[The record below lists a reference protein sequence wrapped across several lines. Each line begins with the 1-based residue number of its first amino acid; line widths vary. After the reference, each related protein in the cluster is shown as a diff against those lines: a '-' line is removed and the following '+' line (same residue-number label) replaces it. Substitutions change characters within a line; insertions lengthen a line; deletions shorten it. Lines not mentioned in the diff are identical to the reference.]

1 MGRHRSDPMGMAR
14 LALIGLG
21 AVLLVA
27 AVVVGAR
34 ALMGVLSAADPA
46 PVVSATPKAS
56 ATAAERVPTL
66 SVVCR
71 AQTCPLV
78 LVRVPGGDVLN
89 DRDLSSGEEI
99 SFFDAELDVA
109 VEDAGTV
116 DITVNGTPRP
126 TGKAGQRETFS
137 VTRSDPDPQG

>member
-21 AVLLVA
+21 VVLLVA
-27 AVVVGAR
+27 LVLAGAR
-34 ALMGVLSAADPA
+34 ALVGTLSAAA
-46 PVVSATPKAS
+46 PMPRPSATPEES
-56 ATAAERVPTL
+56 ATATAKVPTL
-66 SVVCR
+66 SIVCT
-71 AQTCPLV
+71 AEACPPV

-89 DRDLSSGEEI
+89 DRDLSGGERI

-116 DITVNGTPRP
+116 EITVNGTPRP
-126 TGKAGQRETFS
+126 AGKAGQRETFS
-137 VTRSDPDPQG
+137 VTRSAPGPGG